1 MVRLRRCVRH
11 LLFMPW
17 RARQAFPK
25 TLLKQIEAAI
35 EQAEQTHRAE
45 LRFAIEGSMPLA
57 EVCRGVSARQ
67 RAVEGFSR
75 LRVWDT
81 EENNGILIY
90 VQLADHAIEII
101 ADRGI
106 AARVSEAEWHVI
118 ARKMEAAYH
127 AGDFRGGSLAGI
139 AAASALLA
147 THFPAGPANLNELPN
162 RPVIVG

>member
-1 MVRLRRCVRH
+1 MVKLRRFMRH

-17 RARQAFPK
+17 RVHRAFPK
-25 TLLKQIEAAI
+25 HVLRDIEAAVGR
-35 EQAEQTHRAE
+35 AEQTHRAE
-45 LRFAIEGSMPLA
+45 LRFAIEGNMPLA
-57 EVCRGVSARQ
+57 EVWRGVSARQ
-67 RAVEGFSR
+67 RAVDGFSR

-106 AARVSEAEWHVI
+106 AARVGEAEWHAI
-118 ARKMEAAYH
+118 ARKMEAVYR
-127 AGDFRGGSLAGI
+127 AGDFRTGSLTGI
-139 AAASALLA
+139 AAVSVLLA
-147 THFPAGPANLNELPN
+147 AHFPPGPANPDELPN